1 MTAKKKKR
9 VSTSTSTSMSAPSL
23 APLND
28 LAGVAKDGGA
38 EVAAVVANNV
48 AVGKEQVAEV
58 LEAQKSR
65 ANGVVDRARLQAD
78 ARVRGSWSQLKTRLD
93 NVVNRISSV
102 LQPN

>member
-1 MTAKKKKR
+1 MTAKKKKKPTSPSL
-9 VSTSTSTSMSAPSL
+9 STPSL

-65 ANGVVDRARLQAD
+65 ANGVVDRARLKAD
-78 ARVRGSWSQLKTRLD
+78 AQVRGSWSQLKTRLD